1 MLMSSQVATPMHY
14 HHPLRIAKSETL
26 IEEVDDTLLD
36 AGENHIFDSVNSF
49 KTKNNE
55 VLPFS
60 GLSANHTNEVMVLQE
75 KLDEKIDIDFECK
88 YVIPKLE
95 SSSTVVCKSEYKS
108 CLPIVKVEKELQAN
122 HLNHKD
128 LIILIKKEF
137 DYDNKSELFVVEMLR

>member
-1 MLMSSQVATPMHY
+1 MENGGDIV
-14 HHPLRIAKSETL
+14 RVK
-26 IEEVDDTLLD
+26 EELHDTLPD
-36 AGENHIFDSVNSF
+36 GGEDYIFDSLNSC

-60 GLSANHTNEVMVLQE
+60 GLSANHTNEVIALQE

-95 SSSTVVCKSEYKS
+95 SSSAVVCKPEYKS
-108 CLPIVKVEKELQAN
+108 CLPIVKVEKEFKAN

-128 LIILIKKEF
+128 IYNFDKKR
-137 DYDNKSELFVVEMLR
+137 VRLR